1 MPWKNDPMTGDDT
14 QPGQPFDGRYRVLG
28 RLGVGGMATVYLAED
43 SSLGRKVA
51 LKVMAERYAEDGE
64 FVERFRREAQAAARL
79 NHPNIIAVYDRG
91 EADGRPYIAME
102 YLQGRTLKQV
112 IQKEGPLPPE
122 RAIAVAMQV
131 LAGLRYAHEHGV
143 VHRDV
148 KPHNVLVG
156 DDGRIKVTDF
166 GIAHAGDP
174 QMTEVGS
181 IVGTAQYLSPE
192 QARGRSVGPQTD
204 VYSLGVVLYEMLAGR
219 VPFEGD
225 SSVAIAMQHVSDEAP
240 PLRSL
245 APQVP
250 ESLAMVVAHS
260 MLKQPE
266 QRYGSADEFSAD
278 LDRVRRG
285 LVPAAATALIEM
297 PREPTEQVPAVEA
310 TRIAPRSEGPSL
322 LSGEKLPPR
331 PTPRKRSRWP
341 WLLVL
346 LLVLAVGAL
355 AAFALGVGS
364 GDDTP
369 TTQTTG
375 TTTQQT
381 TAVQTRKLEDLRGKS
396 FQEAKS
402 ALAGYGLKLDV
413 RPQRVRNAEAEAG
426 VVVESVPPVDS
437 ELQSGDTVLLK
448 ISRGQ
453 KQVPNI
459 VGETRADA
467 LDLLGA
473 DFKHTEESEA
483 SDNVEK
489 GKITQTDPPVGE
501 RIPVGS
507 TVKFWV
513 STGPASVPVPTLTGK
528 TEEEARQTLATVGL
542 VVKEPPGSRC
552 SDDFEVGQVA
562 KQNPPAGTPK
572 KGGFAVSFD
581 LTNSPCTVDVP
592 SVRNLP
598 VAEALKNLEAA
609 SIASRNIIVEYQVT
623 PDATQDGIVLSQ
635 DIEGTNAK
643 PFKVTIT
650 VGRLD
655 PAVTP
660 PPPATP

>member
-1 MPWKNDPMTGDDT
+1 MTGDDT
-14 QPGQPFDGRYRVLG
+14 ERGQPFDGRYRVLG

-91 EADGRPYIAME
+91 EANGRPYIAME

-112 IQKEGPLPPE
+112 IQKEGPLAAE
-122 RAIAVAMQV
+122 RAIAIAMQV

-204 VYSLGVVLYEMLAGR
+204 IYSLGVVLYEMLAGR

-245 APQVP
+245 APLVP
-250 ESLAMVVAHS
+250 ESLALVVAHS
-260 MLKQPE
+260 MLKDAS
-266 QRYGSADEFSAD
+266 QRYGSADEFAAD

-285 LVPAAATALIEM
+285 LVPVAATALM
-297 PREPTEQVPAVEA
+297 AAVPSQPTEHVPAVEA
-310 TRIAPRSEGPSL
+310 TRIAPRVEPTPL
-322 LSGEKLPPR
+322 LSGEK
-331 PTPRKRSRWP
+331 PTPQPTTPRRRSRWP

-364 GDDTP
+364 SNGSA
-369 TTQTTG
+369 TTGVTTGTG
-375 TTTQQT
+375 TTTST
-381 TAVQTRKLEDLRGKS
+381 VVPASHTLEDLEGKTLSEADAILRGY
-396 FQEAKS
+396 Q
-402 ALAGYGLKLDV
+402 LKLKIKPQPV
-413 RPQRVRNAEAEAG
+413 RDAQHDANI
-426 VVVESVPPVDS
+426 VVATNPPTPT
-437 ELQSGDTVLLK
+437 LLHKGDTVVVK
-448 ISRGQ
+448 VSRGQ
-453 KQVPNI
+453 KPIPNV
-459 VGETRADA
+459 VGATLADA
-467 LDLLGA
+467 LQQLGS
-473 DFKHTEESEA
+473 DFKPTQQSEA
-483 SDNVEK
+483 SDGVDK
-489 GKITQTDPPVGE
+489 GKITRTDPAPGQAT
-501 RIPVGS
+501 PVGS
-507 TVKFWV
+507 PITIWV
-513 STGPASVPVPTLTGK
+513 SSGPASVQVPQLVGK
-528 TEEEARQTLATVGL
+528 TEADARAALRLAGL
-542 VVKEPPGSRC
+542 IVKEPPGARC
-552 SDDFEVGQVA
+552 SDAVDVGSVA
-562 KQNPPAGTPK
+562 KQSLNAGTTVRQGK
-572 KGGFAVSFD
+572 AIGFD
-581 LTNSPCTVDVP
+581 LANSPCTIDVP
-592 SVRNLP
+592 SVRGRS
-598 VAEALKNLEAA
+598 VDEAQGILAGLKVKSQIKYET
-609 SIASRNIIVEYQVT
+609 VT
-623 PDATQDGIVLSQ
+623 EPTQDGLVLDQ
-635 DIEGTNAK
+635 DIEGTNVK
-643 PFKVTIT
+643 PFIVTLT
-650 VGRLD
+650 VGQLD
-655 PAVTP
+655 QTVTTGTTTT
-660 PPPATP
+660 TP